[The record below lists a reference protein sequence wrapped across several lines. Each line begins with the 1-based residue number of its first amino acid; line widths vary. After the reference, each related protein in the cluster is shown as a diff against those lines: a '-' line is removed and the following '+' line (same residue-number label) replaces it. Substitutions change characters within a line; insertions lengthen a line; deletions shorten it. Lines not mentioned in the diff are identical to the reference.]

1 MVAQLVVA
9 QLVVAQQIQFFTKKS
24 NPAEFIRQLHFNMKD
39 FTITVYSENKTGLLS
54 RIVSV
59 FTRRHIN
66 IESLTTSKASIP
78 GIHRFTIVVNLDE
91 VNVKKVVAQIEKQVD
106 VLKAFYYDESEIVH
120 QELALYKVPT
130 NAFKNG
136 SSLEKIIRQ
145 HNARILEIEPEYTVI
160 EKTGHPEET
169 EALLRVLEK
178 TGVYEFV
185 RTGRVAIVKPME
197 MLNAYLKTI
206 DFKYQN

>member
-1 MVAQLVVA
+1 
-9 QLVVAQQIQFFTKKS
+9 
-24 NPAEFIRQLHFNMKD
+24 MKD
-39 FTITVYSENKTGLLS
+39 FTITVYSENKIGLLS

-66 IESLTTSKASIP
+66 IESLTTSEASIK
-78 GIHRFTIVVNLDE
+78 GIHRFTIVVNLTE
-91 VNVKKVVAQIEKQVD
+91 VAVKKVAAQIEKQID
-106 VLKAFYYDESEIVH
+106 VLKVFYYDESEIIH

-130 NAFKNG
+130 SGFKNG
-136 SSLEKIIRQ
+136 NSLEKIIRQ

-160 EKTGHPEET
+160 EKTGHPDET
-169 EALLRVLEK
+169 EALLKVLEK

-185 RTGRVAIVKPME
+185 RTGRIAIVKPME